1 MISAIG
7 RLLDSVGRSARR
19 RERRAPQHCELKP
32 SAQPPVFSA
41 HRRSQRTSLLPGS
54 QQREKST
61 DNREEIEGVPRRRP
75 PGPPRGKSKTK
86 AQAATAKLL
95 LSLAGLVYGTVNLD
109 HFPSRA

>member
-61 DNREEIEGVPRRRP
+61 DNREETEGVPRRLAREPRP
-75 PGPPRGKSKTK
+75 EKLKTK
-86 AQAATAKLL
+86 GQAATAKLL
-95 LSLAGLVYGTVNLD
+95 LSLAGLVYGTVSLA